1 MSRRARVRV
10 RLVAALVSVIVIGGL
25 MACKTA
31 RPPVAVTPGA
41 PQFPDFVY
49 PAVAAAD
56 QAPAGPLQQQAWKF
70 LQAGDLR
77 NAERGFNDLLR
88 QRPAFAP
95 AEAGLGYVALAR
107 HQASDAL
114 GRFDRVLE
122 QASGY
127 APALAGRAQALLALG
142 RTAEALTS
150 YEAAAAADPSLDL
163 GSRIEVLRFRGAGD
177 AVQQARRAAEKGEL
191 DAARDAYE
199 RALAASP
206 DSSFLYRE
214 LGAVE
219 ARAGRGAQAL
229 ELFRKATALD
239 PGDARSHVLAG
250 DVLATDGHFD
260 EAEREYT
267 AAAGIE
273 PSREIEQKLQDVRQR
288 GDIAKLP
295 AEYRAIPTAAEV
307 TRGDVAALL
316 GVRLGSWFTS
326 VQTAQPPLLTD
337 IRTHWAA
344 TWILS
349 VVGAGVMEPFPN
361 HTFQPRQRVRRA
373 DLARIVVRA
382 LDRAPDR
389 PGRTAPWRDARLTI
403 PDVPPSH
410 PAYPAISEAIAA
422 GVLRAGEGGAFQPG
436 RVASGAELVEAVDRL
451 TSLLMPKSNAR

>member
-1 MSRRARVRV
+1 M
-10 RLVAALVSVIVIGGL
+10 
-25 MACKTA
+25 
-31 RPPVAVTPGA
+31 
-41 PQFPDFVY
+41 
-49 PAVAAAD
+49 
-56 QAPAGPLQQQAWKF
+56 
-70 LQAGDLR
+70 
-77 NAERGFNDLLR
+77 
-88 QRPAFAP
+88 
-95 AEAGLGYVALAR
+95 
-107 HQASDAL
+107 AL
-114 GRFDRVLE
+114 GRN
-122 QASGY
+122 G
-127 APALAGRAQALLALG
+127 
-142 RTAEALTS
+142 EALSS

-163 GSRIEVLRFRGAGD
+163 GPRIEVLRFRGAGD

-219 ARAGRGAQAL
+219 ARAGRGARAL

-239 PGDARSHVLAG
+239 PGDARSHIFAG
-250 DVLATDGHFD
+250 DVLAADGHFD

-288 GDIAKLP
+288 GEIAKLP

-307 TRGDVAALL
+307 TRGDVAAVL

-326 VQTAQPPLLTD
+326 VRTAQPPLLTD

-349 VVGAGVMEPFPN
+349 VVGAGRDGAVSESHVPAASAGPASR
-361 HTFQPRQRVRRA
+361 PRTDRGARA
-373 DLARIVVRA
+373 RS
-382 LDRAPDR
+382 APDR

-410 PAYPAISEAIAA
+410 PVVPGHLGGDCGWGPA
-422 GVLRAGEGGAFQPG
+422 GG
-436 RVASGAELVEAVDRL
+436 
-451 TSLLMPKSNAR
+451 